1 MPPRRPLRAVSGNIV
16 KRKELTPFLR
26 GKILGRHEVGES
38 AYTISQ
44 ALGIPRRTVRDTI
57 DKKDIR
63 SEGKSKER
71 SGQPHKLTQR
81 AIRRIFRV
89 IKEEPFITYRQLRD
103 KLDLDCS
110 PSTILRAL
118 KDSKWGHWRAAKRP
132 RLTQEHAKLRLEFA
146 IKYKDW
152 GWEEWSKVIFSDECS
167 IELGSG
173 KRTRWVFRVRAYGE
187 KWRKDLVQDT
197 KKGKG
202 VRVMVWAAIW
212 GDKCSDLIPLKRD
225 FDSKKNG
232 YSSKS
237 YLKVIEEILPTI
249 YEPGL
254 YFMQDNAPIHT
265 SNESKAWFADNG
277 IKLLNWPPYSP
288 DLNPIENLWFPLK
301 EGVYI
306 IEPGIENVTGGEDTV
321 QNILFHAAD
330 GSWSNLRSELIKNCI
345 ESMPRRLE
353 AIIEADGWYTGY

>member
-16 KRKELTPFLR
+16 KRKELTPFTR
-26 GKILGRHEVGES
+26 GKILGRHGVGES
-38 AYTISQ
+38 AHTISQ

-57 DKKDIR
+57 NKKDIR

-71 SGQPHKLTQR
+71 SGQPRKLTQR

-103 KLDLDCS
+103 KLNLDCS

-132 RLTQEHAKLRLEFA
+132 RLTAEHAKLRLEFVNR
-146 IKYKDW
+146 YKDW
-152 GWEEWSKVIFSDECS
+152 DWEEWSKVIFSDECS

-187 KWRKDLVQDT
+187 KWRKDLVQDI

-212 GDKCSDLIPLKRD
+212 GDKRSDLIQLERD
-225 FDSKKNG
+225 FDSKKNR

-254 YFMQDNAPIHT
+254 HFMQDNAPIHT
-265 SNESKAWFADNG
+265 SNELKAWFADNG
-277 IKLLNWPPYSP
+277 VKLLDWPPYSP

-306 IEPGIENVTGGEDTV
+306 VDPDIENTPGGEDMV
-321 QNILFHAAD
+321 SNILAQAAQQ
-330 GSWSNLRSELIKNCI
+330 SWEDLHTSLIKNCVG
-345 ESMPRRLE
+345 SMKRRL
-353 AIIEADGWYTGY
+353 AAVIEAEGWYTGY